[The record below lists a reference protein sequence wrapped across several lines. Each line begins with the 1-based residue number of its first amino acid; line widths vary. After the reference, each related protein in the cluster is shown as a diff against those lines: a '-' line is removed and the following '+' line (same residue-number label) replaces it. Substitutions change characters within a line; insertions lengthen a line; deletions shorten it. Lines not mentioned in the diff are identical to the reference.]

1 MSIHDDK
8 PSSPNLDKKFVGRL
22 WRLFAEVAGVAA
34 LIVAIGFGLKEH
46 AQLENAQ
53 AQLEGTRGELEW
65 THEQLKVNEG
75 RVLKLDTSKNLAILA
90 GL

>member
-53 AQLEGTRGELEW
+53 AQLEGTVG
-65 THEQLKVNEG
+65 
-75 RVLKLDTSKNLAILA
+75 NLN
-90 GL
+90 GLTN